1 MSRKAWTEASG
12 RFLLFSR
19 PFHEYSMRGRVT
31 LSQLPLSVTVALTAL
46 LILAYFPGTLLNP
59 LFLSFLFSQAAILIL
74 CFAVPWDRLPY
85 PSFLVIPLL
94 DLVSIGLGREGG
106 QDSLV
111 GISLLAVFPVIWLC
125 ASGVFPR
132 SAVALSFLGPLGIIW
147 VPLLIKGDISGPDL
161 ARSLLLPVMSL
172 GIGVSVTVLTLSMMR
187 QQRDV
192 EEKDSQLRGVLDAS
206 KHQER
211 LLNTV
216 LDTVHLGVLAV
227 DAEGN
232 DILMNRKQRAHHLLA
247 SPPDNNDPNES
258 QLLVFDR
265 DRTTL
270 VPVEQRPVR
279 KAILGEEFTD
289 YLVWLGAGD
298 EQRAVTTSARPM
310 IDHEG
315 NFAGSVIVFSDVT
328 DLVKA
333 LAAKDEFVASVSHEF
348 RTPLTS
354 ILGYVE
360 LMLDDEALRDDVRAP
375 LEIIRRN
382 SERLLTLVSDLLSSR
397 NGQLVVSPH
406 AVDVA
411 ELVRASI
418 TAALPRATES
428 GIKLRANAPERLEA
442 HVDAA
447 RVSQVL
453 DNLVS
458 NAIKYSPDG
467 GEVTVSLR
475 SDDGTVVCSVTDTGM
490 GMSKEDQE
498 EVFTKFFRSQ
508 AVRNSAIPGVGLG
521 LSISKAI
528 VEAHGGTVSLSSE
541 VGRGTTFT
549 FAVPA

>member
-1 MSRKAWTEASG
+1 MSRKAWNEASG
-12 RFLLFSR
+12 KFLLFSR
-19 PFHEYSMRGRVT
+19 PFHEYSMRGRVA

-74 CFAVPWDRLPY
+74 CFAIPWDRLPY
-85 PSFLVIPLL
+85 PSFLVIPFL
-94 DLVSIGLGREGG
+94 DLVSIALGREGG
-106 QDSLV
+106 QDSLA
-111 GISLLAVFPVIWLC
+111 GISLMAVFPVIWLC

-132 SAVALSFLGPLGIIW
+132 TAVALSFLGPLGIIW
-147 VPLLIKGDISGPDL
+147 VPLLIRGDMTGPDL

-192 EEKDSQLRGVLDAS
+192 EEKDIQLRGVLDTS

-227 DAEGN
+227 DAGGN

-247 SPPDNNDPNES
+247 SPPGNTDPNES

-279 KAILGEEFTD
+279 RAVLGEEFTD

-298 EQRAVTTSARPM
+298 EQRAVSTSARPM
-310 IDHEG
+310 IDQNG

-333 LAAKDEFVASVSHEF
+333 LAAKDEFVANVSHEF

-360 LMLDDEALRDDVRAP
+360 LMLDDEALRDDKRGF

-397 NGQLVVSPH
+397 NGQLVVTPH

-411 ELVRASI
+411 EL
-418 TAALPRATES
+418 
-428 GIKLRANAPERLEA
+428 
-442 HVDAA
+442 
-447 RVSQVL
+447 
-453 DNLVS
+453 
-458 NAIKYSPDG
+458 
-467 GEVTVSLR
+467 
-475 SDDGTVVCSVTDTGM
+475 
-490 GMSKEDQE
+490 
-498 EVFTKFFRSQ
+498 
-508 AVRNSAIPGVGLG
+508 
-521 LSISKAI
+521 
-528 VEAHGGTVSLSSE
+528 
-541 VGRGTTFT
+541 
-549 FAVPA
+549 

>member
-1 MSRKAWTEASG
+1 MSRKAWIEAPG

-31 LSQLPLSVTVALTAL
+31 LSQLPLSVTAALTAL

-74 CFAVPWDRLPY
+74 CFAIPWDRLPY

-94 DLVSIGLGREGG
+94 DFVSIALGREGG
-106 QDSLV
+106 QDSLT
-111 GISLLAVFPVIWLC
+111 GISLMAVFPVIWLC

-132 SAVALSFLGPLGIIW
+132 TAVALSFLAPLGIIW
-147 VPLLIKGDISGPDL
+147 IPLLIKGDITGQDL
-161 ARSLLLPVMSL
+161 ARSLLLPVMML
-172 GIGVSVTVLTLSMMR
+172 GIGVSVTVMTLSMMR

-192 EEKDSQLRGVLDAS
+192 EEKDRQLRGVLDAS
-206 KHQER
+206 KRQER

-227 DAEGN
+227 DAEGH

-247 SPPDNNDPNES
+247 SPPGNTDPNES

-279 KAILGEEFTD
+279 RAILGEEFTD

-310 IDHEG
+310 IDADG

-333 LAAKDEFVASVSHEF
+333 LAAKDEFVANVSHEF

-360 LMLDDEALRDDVRAP
+360 LMLDDEALENDKRGP
-375 LEIIRRN
+375 LEIIQRN

-397 NGQLVVSPH
+397 NGQLIVSPH

-428 GIKLRANAPERLEA
+428 GIQLRADAPERLEA

-475 SDDGTVVCSVTDTGM
+475 SDDGRVVCSVSDTGM

-528 VEAHGGTVSLSSE
+528 VEAHGGQVSLYSE

>member
-1 MSRKAWTEASG
+1 MSRKAWNEPSG
-12 RFLLFSR
+12 KFLLFSR

-46 LILAYFPGTLLNP
+46 LILAYFPGTLANP
-59 LFLSFLFSQAAILIL
+59 LFLSFLFSQAAILML
-74 CFAVPWDRLPY
+74 CFAIPWDRLPY
-85 PSFLVIPLL
+85 PSFLVIPFL
-94 DLVSIGLGREGG
+94 DLVSIALGREGG
-106 QDSLV
+106 QDSLA
-111 GISLLAVFPVIWLC
+111 GISLMAVFPVIWLC

-132 SAVALSFLGPLGIIW
+132 TAVALSFLGPLGIIW
-147 VPLLIKGDISGPDL
+147 VPLLIRGDVSGPDL

-192 EEKDSQLRGVLDAS
+192 EEKDIQLRGVLDAS

-227 DAEGN
+227 DAGGN

-247 SPPDNNDPNES
+247 SPPGNSDPNES

-279 KAILGEEFTD
+279 RAILGEEFTD

-298 EQRAVTTSARPM
+298 EQRAVSTSARPM
-310 IDHEG
+310 IDQDG

-333 LAAKDEFVASVSHEF
+333 LAAKDEFVANVSHEF

-360 LMLDDEALRDDVRAP
+360 LMLDDEALRDDKRGF

-397 NGQLVVSPH
+397 NGQLVVTPH

-428 GIKLRANAPERLEA
+428 GIKLRADAPERLEA

-453 DNLVS
+453 DNPVS

-475 SDDGTVVCSVTDTGM
+475 SDDGTVVCSVSDTGM

-528 VEAHGGTVSLSSE
+528 VEAHGGQVSLYSE